1 MTYDDMIKDQ
11 INKINNLTANNS
23 FLDWLKDIK
32 T

>member
-11 INKINNLTANNS
+11 INKINNLTASNS